1 MKASD
6 AVTQL
11 AALAQ
16 ESRLNIFRLLVVAGT
31 DGLTPGKISEELGI
45 PAATLSFHLKELSRA
60 ELIYARQESR
70 YIHYSA
76 NYQQMNQLLG
86 FLTEKCC
93 AGKSCELKPATAA
106 KGSSPKPKRKQAS
119 K

>member
-1 MKASD
+1 
-6 AVTQL
+6 
-11 AALAQ
+11 
-16 ESRLNIFRLLVVAGT
+16 
-31 DGLTPGKISEELGI
+31 
-45 PAATLSFHLKELSRA
+45 
-60 ELIYARQESR
+60 
-70 YIHYSA
+70 
-76 NYQQMNQLLG
+76 MNQLLG

>member
-60 ELIYARQESR
+60 ELIDARQESR

-86 FLTEKCC
+86 FLTEKWC
-93 AGKSCELKPATAA
+93 AGKSCELKPNTTA

>member
-60 ELIYARQESR
+60 ELIDARQESR

-106 KGSSPKPKRKQAS
+106 KGSSPKPKGKQAS